1 MTTINAKIRNQ
12 ANKIIAK
19 YNGYKQPQDIAK
31 MYAELSEMGIT
42 IPMFAGNM
50 TAFKYNGEEVA
61 NSLFIYQ
68 AYEMSESNNVEYLM
82 YIS

>member
-19 YNGYKQPQDIAK
+19 YNGYKQPQDIVK

-50 TAFKYNGEEVA
+50 TAFEYNGEEVE
-61 NSLFIYQ
+61 NSMFVYQ
-68 AYEMSESNNVEYLM
+68 IYEMPESDNIEYLM